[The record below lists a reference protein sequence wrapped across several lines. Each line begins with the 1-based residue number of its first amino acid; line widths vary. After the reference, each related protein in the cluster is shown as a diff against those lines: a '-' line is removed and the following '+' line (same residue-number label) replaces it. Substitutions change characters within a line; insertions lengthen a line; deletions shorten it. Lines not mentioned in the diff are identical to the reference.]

1 MIKVAQVLARLD
13 RGGIESRLKEI
24 ILAYDKENFHIDFV
38 LTNPKA
44 GVYDEIMREEGAK
57 LNIVPLEEGIWRFS
71 WKLFRLFKQEKYDVV
86 HARPYF
92 FCGWICFIAFL
103 TRVPIRI
110 SHSHTSR
117 VYKNVSLKRKG
128 YLAIQRILIRLFST
142 RKLACSK
149 KAGRALFGKMSFE
162 IFPNGINF
170 DKFLKKGNENRR
182 ESLLDLF
189 NLPKDA
195 VCIGHVGR
203 FVEAKNHFF
212 LIDIF
217 KEVSEKI
224 PDAYLLLVGDG
235 PLQEEIRAKA
245 EGLNLR
251 NILFLGARDDVDIL
265 MKNLFDIFIFPSLYE
280 GLPGVLLEAQAAGLK
295 CLISDVISRETI
307 LVAGN
312 VERCS
317 LQEPALTWAEKSC
330 KMLSGRENLGD
341 EEIAKIVKSSPFN
354 IHYSVRV
361 LEEVYASGR

>member
-1 MIKVAQVLARLD
+1 MIKVAQVLACLD
-13 RGGIESRLKEI
+13 RGGIETVLKEI
-24 ILAYDKENFHIDFV
+24 VIAYDKENFHVDFI
-38 LTNPKA
+38 LMKSKA
-44 GVYDEIMREEGAK
+44 GAYDEIVREAGSK
-57 LNIVPLEEGIWRFS
+57 LNIVPLEKSIWKFS
-71 WKLFRLFKQEKYDVV
+71 WNLFRLFKQEKYDVI
-86 HARPYF
+86 HANLYF

-103 TRVPIRI
+103 ARIPVRV

-117 VYKNVSLKRKG
+117 VYKNASLKRKA
-128 YLAIQRILIRLFST
+128 YLTIQRILIRLFST

-149 KAGRALFGKMSFE
+149 EAGQALFGKIPFE

-203 FVEAKNHFF
+203 FADAKNHTF

-235 PLQEEIRAKA
+235 PLQEETRAKV
-245 EGLNLR
+245 ERLNLR
-251 NILFLGARDDVDIL
+251 NVLFLGVRDDVDVL

-317 LQEPALTWAEKSC
+317 LQEPALTWAERSC
-330 KMLSGRENLGD
+330 KMFSSRENLGD
-341 EEIAKIVKSSPFN
+341 KEIEKIVNSSPFN

-361 LEEVYASGR
+361 LEEIYTRGR